1 MKTTQTKT
9 KVLTANRLTDGIS
22 VWLGANGEWTTSL
35 RDAFLAR
42 HEDAVAAIEAAGK
55 KALADNRVVDVNV
68 IEIEETESGPRP
80 YRLRERI
87 RADGPTI
94 DYAPASAARVSQAA

>member
-1 MKTTQTKT
+1 MTTASFKT

-22 VWLGANGEWTTSL
+22 VWLGANGEWVFSL
-35 RDAFLAR
+35 KDAFLAR
-42 HEDAVAAIEAAGK
+42 HDEAVAALTAAGDQ
-55 KALADNRVVDVNV
+55 AQADNRVVDVSV
-68 IEIEETESGPRP
+68 IEIEETPCGPRP

-94 DYAPASAARVSQAA
+94 AYAPAAAARASEAA

>member
-1 MKTTQTKT
+1 MTTAPTKT
-9 KVLTANRLTDGIS
+9 RVLTANRLTDGIS

-42 HEDAVAAIEAAGK
+42 HEDAVAAITAAGDQ
-55 KALADNRVVDVNV
+55 ALADNRVVDVNV
-68 IEIEETESGPRP
+68 IEIEETPSGPRP
-80 YRLRERI
+80 FRLRERI

-94 DYAPASAARVSQAA
+94 EYAPASAAQAFQAA

>member
-1 MKTTQTKT
+1 MKSAQMKT

-22 VWLGANGEWTTSL
+22 VWLGANGEWTTAL
-35 RDAFLAR
+35 KDAFLAR
-42 HEDAVAAIEAAGK
+42 HEDAVSAIEAAGRQ
-55 KALADNRVVDVNV
+55 ALADNRVVDVNV
-68 IEIEETESGPRP
+68 IEIEETQAGPRP

-94 DYAPASAARVSQAA
+94 AYVPASAARVSQAA

>member
-9 KVLTANRLTDGIS
+9 KVLTANRLTDGIA
-22 VWLGANGEWTTSL
+22 VWLGASGEWTTSL

-42 HEDAVAAIEAAGK
+42 HEDAVAAIEAAGH

-94 DYAPASAARVSQAA
+94 DYAPASAVRVSQAA